1 MCAHRPERVP
11 GARPAIFPT
20 VDTSW
25 QGKPPQRTSTGGTV
39 ARSMAVMS
47 PRFGA
52 SGQWWEK
59 TRATGSLISENQTVL
74 ALKTSSTARSSP
86 P

>member
-1 MCAHRPERVP
+1 MP
-11 GARPAIFPT
+11 GLRPAIFPT

-25 QGKPPQRTSTGGTV
+25 QGKPPQRMSTGGTV
-39 ARSMAVMS
+39 FQLMVVMS
-47 PRFGA
+47 PRLGA

-59 TRATGSLISENQTVL
+59 TRAMGWLISENQMVR
-74 ALKTSSTARSSP
+74 AWKISSTARSSP